1 MRRFYYILW
10 HEEQTVP
17 ELLCQIKVISNF
29 LIICRTPIVEQVET
43 IGDAYMVASGLP
55 VTNGIRHAGQVGTM
69 ALDLLSAVRAFK
81 IRHKPEKQL
90 QLRIGMHSGMY
101 QLILLNHPA
110 ERALTSGRF
119 INSFIMAV
127 YEKFFYRTLNRKF

>member
-17 ELLCQIKVISNF
+17 ELLCQIKVVSNF
-29 LIICRTPIVEQVET
+29 LIICRTPVVEQVET

-101 QLILLNHPA
+101 QLYKRPSRDCSYGQYNCDFVITANKL
-110 ERALTSGRF
+110 RGIKGKCSDT
-119 INSFIMAV
+119 
-127 YEKFFYRTLNRKF
+127 

>member
-10 HEEQTVP
+10 DEEQTIP
-17 ELLCQIKVISNF
+17 ILLCQIKVISNF
-29 LIICRTPIVEQVET
+29 LIICRTPVVEQVET

-90 QLRIGMHSGMY
+90 QLRIGMHSGTY
-101 QLILLNHPA
+101 QVILLVFKSFSEHVHSVQ
-110 ERALTSGRF
+110 LHLRF
-119 INSFIMAV
+119 C
-127 YEKFFYRTLNRKF
+127 YRN

>member
-1 MRRFYYILW
+1 MVWRK
-10 HEEQTVP
+10 EQMVP
-17 ELLCQIKVISNF
+17 ELQWEIKMVSNF
-29 LIICRTPIVEQVET
+29 PIICRTPVVEQVET

-101 QLILLNHPA
+101 QLILLK
-110 ERALTSGRF
+110 F
-119 INSFIMAV
+119 IKGSQGIVHTTNITAMLLSQLISCV
-127 YEKFFYRTLNRKF
+127 GLRESVQIHRCD

>member
-1 MRRFYYILW
+1 MA
-10 HEEQTVP
+10 
-17 ELLCQIKVISNF
+17 SNF
-29 LIICRTPIVEQVET
+29 LIICRTPVVEQVET

-90 QLRIGMHSGMY
+90 QLRIGIHSGMY
-101 QLILLNHPA
+101 QPILLK
-110 ERALTSGRF
+110 F
-119 INSFIMAV
+119 IKGPQGIVHTANITAMLLSQLICCMGLRESV
-127 YEKFFYRTLNRKF
+127 QIHRCD